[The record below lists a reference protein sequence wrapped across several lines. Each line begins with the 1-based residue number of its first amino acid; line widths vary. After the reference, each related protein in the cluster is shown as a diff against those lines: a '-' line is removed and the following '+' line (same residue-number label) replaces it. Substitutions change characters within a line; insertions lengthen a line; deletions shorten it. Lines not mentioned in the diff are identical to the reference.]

1 MNLYCIGIDHRSMSV
16 DIREQLSFAGEDLV
30 LMLDFFSLHKS
41 FEEMVILSTCNRV
54 EFYFA
59 SRLPASRAHKE
70 LQASVEDFLE
80 ISHSGLD
87 HSYTHSNLEA
97 LSHLFEVCTG
107 LHSMVIGETEILGQ
121 AKTAYQIAKDAH
133 CCGPILNRT
142 FQTAFSAAKEARTST
157 NIGRGNVSVA
167 SVAVHTAE
175 RLVGNLWDK
184 KVLVLGAG
192 EVGEEVTKAL
202 AEKGVKQVLCASRR
216 SERSLNLACH
226 YGMQSVE
233 WGQWKNLLCEMDII
247 VASTTAPDPIL
258 CKKDLLPFSHRLEQR
273 PLFILDLA
281 VPRDIDPEV
290 GQLSGVCLF
299 NVDNLKDN
307 ASENLA
313 SRWGERSRCL
323 EILHPAAE
331 KLFNYL
337 ETQNSLNAK
346 VPNV

>member
-1 MNLYCIGIDHRSMSV
+1 MSV
-16 DIREQLSFAGEDLV
+16 DIREQLSFAGEDL
-30 LMLDFFSLHKS
+30 LMMLEFFSLHKS

-54 EFYFA
+54 EFYFV

-87 HSYTHSNLEA
+87 HAYCHQNIGA

-121 AKTAYQIAKDAH
+121 TKSAYQIAKDAG
-133 CCGPILNRT
+133 CCGSVLNRT
-142 FQTAFSAAKEARTST
+142 FQTAFSAAKEARTAT

-202 AEKGVKQVLCASRR
+202 AEKGVNQVLCASRR
-216 SERSLNLACH
+216 SERSLSLASH
-226 YGMQSVE
+226 YGMQSIE
-233 WGQWKNLLCEMDII
+233 WNQWKNLLCEIDII
-247 VASTTAPDPIL
+247 VASTSAPDPIL
-258 CKKDLLPFSHRLEQR
+258 NKKDLLPFTQRLAQR
-273 PLFILDLA
+273 PMFILDLA
-281 VPRDIDPEV
+281 VPRDVDPEV

-313 SRWGERSRCL
+313 SRWGERQRCL
-323 EILHPAAE
+323 DILQPATE
-331 KLFNYL
+331 KLFNYFQ
-337 ETQNSLNAK
+337 TQNLLQNPATMPLK
-346 VPNV
+346 NI

>member
-16 DIREQLSFAGEDLV
+16 DIREQLSLAGDDL
-30 LMLDFFSLHKS
+30 LTMLKFFSLHKS

-54 EFYFA
+54 EFYFT
-59 SRLPASRAHKE
+59 SSLPASRAHKE

-87 HSYTHSNLEA
+87 HSYTHENRDA

-121 AKTAYQIAKDAH
+121 TKAAYQIAKDAG
-133 CCGPILNRT
+133 CCGPLLNRS
-142 FQTAFSAAKEARTST
+142 FQTAFSAAKEARTTT

-202 AEKGVKQVLCASRR
+202 AEKGVKEVLCASRR
-216 SERSLNLACH
+216 TERSLGVASH
-226 YGMQSVE
+226 YGMQSIE
-233 WGQWKNLLCEMDII
+233 WNHWKSLLCEIDII
-247 VASTTAPDPIL
+247 VASTAAPDPIL
-258 CKKDLLPFSHRLEQR
+258 NKKDLLPFTQRLAQR
-273 PLFILDLA
+273 PMFILDLA
-281 VPRDIDPEV
+281 VPRDVDPEV

-307 ASENLA
+307 ASENLS

-323 EILHPAAE
+323 EILQPSAE
-331 KLFNYL
+331 KLYAYF
-337 ETQNSLNAK
+337 QNQNLLKPMTPS
-346 VPNV
+346 V